1 MADKNAKIVDKNMNV
16 MTMDDH
22 KKGLRD
28 RDGGIEE
35 HINKD
40 LEEADKAYA
49 KAKIERAR
57 RRKEAAEQA
66 KKREFSE
73 GTAKMIA
80 GDNEKGEVAAIRKE
94 YEKENAAYEKRKE
107 AFNRLVEERKAQKA
121 RA

>member
-1 MADKNAKIVDKNMNV
+1 MYAIVGMILDV
-16 MTMDDH
+16 MTMDEH

-40 LEEADKAYA
+40 LEEANQAYA